1 MQLHI
6 GVRKEGDVLRLKA
19 MENCSELELARMLR
33 TEGIEIVVGPME
45 GGRSR
50 IGVRAPRSL
59 SLKVERLR
67 KCQSTASYLPP
78 LNH

>member
-1 MQLHI
+1 MQFHM

-19 MENCSELELARMLR
+19 MDGYCDAELIRMLR
-33 TEGIEIVVGPME
+33 TSGIEIVVGPME

-59 SLKVERLR
+59 SLKIERLR
-67 KCQSTASYLPP
+67 NCKSTESFLLPTV
-78 LNH
+78 